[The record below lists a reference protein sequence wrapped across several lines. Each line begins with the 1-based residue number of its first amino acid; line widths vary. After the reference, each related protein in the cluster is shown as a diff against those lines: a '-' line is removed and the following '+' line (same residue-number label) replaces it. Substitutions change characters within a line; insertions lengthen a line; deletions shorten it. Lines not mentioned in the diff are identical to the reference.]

1 MAGSRPYHRPPGATQ
16 QDRDQA
22 RKAML
27 DRRQALT
34 AKLAEAAARRAANA
48 VAPPPCEPELPS
60 RDVEGYMAAIASQPL
75 HRLGEAEV
83 AELTPTYATLV
94 RSAAE
99 IAGRGDVRVVMPWP
113 PSKVSPSAIVSLL
126 AIGAIGSAARA
137 SVRVQGIDIV
147 SRERADEVRAMVFPY
162 ARSSHAQARQ
172 VQVDRHDLGRTN
184 FEHVARYLGSGGD
197 AAKDLHQV
205 LARVRRLSGRASDGR
220 DYAEFEHP
228 ILDEII
234 PHGPARGDR
243 PANSSVLWRT
253 RTKTDIGRQTRSGEA
268 DDPAKAAYYMF
279 TVRRDDRLGVELRA
293 IERPLDL
300 LILDL
305 SRNGRD
311 RLGWDW
317 VRRAGEMATCMREIH
332 PSAGILAVVDDP
344 WSYRAVRFDVLGTK
358 QPGKKGKV
366 IPAPGSVIYCPTT
379 GILQDVGQ
387 RTPPFEGASSI
398 AVDGFYG
405 DVDSNIEHLREL
417 ANRLADMG
425 DPAGAA
431 TARNLMGTVRR
442 SASLP
447 GSIAELSRF
456 IERETSA
463 AIADDRLA
471 TYRATADISTLT
483 DPTSLASQADAEKGV
498 AAETRAVMRTLE
510 QATPMATLIED
521 AMQPALRSSSRSVFV
536 FRSDMIAEFAVD
548 RLGPSHPKLAE
559 RIESGVIRFGGA
571 RALDIV
577 ADAPPSARNQ
587 FKRAIF
593 VAPTTSTILAT
604 LAEPWLPEQVVFL
617 ADADTLAFAARD
629 ASRLADEIGV
639 DALAARLRTFAQKA
653 NSRVAGIGRHTV
665 QLDAEAPS
673 EDVEFPTGSVVD
685 LTGGGRGERRLVE
698 IKLGNGQRVIARSS
712 TGMVLRDD
720 GAATTTFVERPASQI
735 KRGDEVCVI
744 GAGFIERAR
753 SLVNI
758 RATAAE
764 EIREYHSQ
772 VAKRFAA
779 IPEESTSGRLRV
791 LVARMGQPAVPI
803 ERARYWID
811 LRDEIDK
818 PLHEVVP
825 HAPQD
830 RDTFMRFTEA
840 LGIGQKLAESFWLWA
855 VVAQRSHRM
864 RAGNVFHDAFRGIL
878 TDPHAALASNRDRSA
893 DIRALRAM
901 AEEHVATVADTRSI
915 EAL

>member
-1 MAGSRPYHRPPGATQ
+1 MARNRPYNRRPGTQ
-16 QDRDQA
+16 GRDNVRQVELA
-22 RKAML
+22 
-27 DRRQALT
+27 RRQALI
-34 AKLAEAAARRAANA
+34 AKLTETAAKRAANP
-48 VAPPPCEPELPS
+48 VPPLEPKPERPS
-60 RDVEGYMAAIASQPL
+60 RDVDGYIAAIAAHPL
-75 HRLGEAEV
+75 YRLGEAH
-83 AELTPTYATLV
+83 AADLTLTYATLV
-94 RSAAE
+94 RSAVE
-99 IAGRGDVRVVMPWP
+99 IAGRGDAKVVMKWP

-126 AIGAIGSAARA
+126 AIGAIGSAPREN
-137 SVRVQGIDIV
+137 VEFQGAQTH
-147 SRERADEVRAMVFPY
+147 SRGRADEVRAVVFPY
-162 ARSSHAQARQ
+162 ARSAHAQARQ
-172 VQVDRHDLGRTN
+172 VQVDRHELGRTN

-205 LARVRRLSGRASDGR
+205 LARVRQLNGRASDGR
-220 DYAEFEHP
+220 EYAEFEHP
-228 ILDEII
+228 ILDEVI

-243 PANSSVLWRT
+243 PSNSSVLWRT
-253 RTKTDIGRQTRSGEA
+253 RAKTDIGRQARSGEA
-268 DDPAKAAYYMF
+268 DDPAKAAYFMF
-279 TVRRDDRLGVELRA
+279 TVRRDDRLGNELRA
-293 IERPLDL
+293 IKRPLDL

-317 VRRAGEMATCMREIH
+317 VRRASEMVASLREIH

-344 WSYRAVRFDVLGTK
+344 WSYRAARFDVLASRRS
-358 QPGKKGKV
+358 GKNGKAV
-366 IPAPGSVIYCPTT
+366 PAPGSVVYCPTS
-379 GILQDVGQ
+379 GILQTVGQ
-387 RTPPFEGASSI
+387 SAPPFEGALSI
-398 AVDGFYG
+398 TVDGFYG
-405 DVDSNIEHLREL
+405 DVDRNIEHLREL

-463 AIADDRLA
+463 AIANDRLA

-483 DPTSLASQADAEKGV
+483 DPTSLASQADADKGV
-498 AAETRAVMRTLE
+498 AAEARTVMRTLE

-536 FRSDMIAEFAVD
+536 FRSDMIAEFAAD
-548 RLGPSHPKLAE
+548 RLGQSHPKLAE
-559 RIESGVIRFGGA
+559 RIGNGVIRFGGA
-571 RALDIV
+571 RTLDTV
-577 ADAPPSARNQ
+577 ADAPASARNH
-587 FKRAIF
+587 FKRAIV
-593 VAPTTSTILAT
+593 VAPTTSTILAILT
-604 LAEPWLPEQVVFL
+604 EPWLPEHVVFL

-639 DALAARLRTFAQKA
+639 DALAARLRTFAEKA
-653 NSRVAGIGRHTV
+653 NTRVAEIGRHSV

-673 EDVEFPTGSVVD
+673 EDVEFPTGSVID
-685 LTGGGRGERRLVE
+685 LTVGGRGERRLVE
-698 IKLGNGQRVIARSS
+698 IKLGNGQRIIARPS

-720 GAATTTFVERPASQI
+720 GAATTTFVERPASQL

-764 EIREYHSQ
+764 EIREYHNQ
-772 VAKRFAA
+772 VAKRFAG
-779 IPEESTSGRLRV
+779 IPEDSTQGRLRV
-791 LVARMGQPAVPI
+791 LVARMGQPVVPI

-901 AEEHVATVADTRSI
+901 ADEHVATVADTRSI
-915 EAL
+915 EAS

>member
-1 MAGSRPYHRPPGATQ
+1 MARNRPYHRPPGTTQ
-16 QDRDQA
+16 QDRDHA
-22 RKAML
+22 RKATL

-34 AKLAEAAARRAANA
+34 AKLAEAAARRAADP
-48 VAPPPCEPELPS
+48 VAPPPTEAESPF
-60 RDVEGYMAAIASQPL
+60 RDVDGYMAAIAAQPL
-75 HRLGEAEV
+75 HRLGQPEV
-83 AELTPTYATLV
+83 AELTAAYATLV
-94 RSAAE
+94 RSAVE
-99 IAGRGDVRVVMPWP
+99 IAGRGGAQVVMPWP
-113 PSKVSPSAIVSLL
+113 PSKISPSAIVSLL
-126 AIGAIGSAARA
+126 AIGAIGSARRDSVQLRGAEIA
-137 SVRVQGIDIV
+137 SRV
-147 SRERADEVRAMVFPY
+147 RADEVRAMVFPY
-162 ARSSHAQARQ
+162 ARSTHAQARQ
-172 VQVDRHDLGRTN
+172 VQVDRHEFGRIN
-184 FEHVARYLGSGGD
+184 FEHVARYLGRSGD

-205 LARVRRLSGRASDGR
+205 LARVRKLSGRASDGR

-228 ILDEII
+228 ILDEVI

-243 PANSSVLWRT
+243 PSNSSVLWRT
-253 RTKTDIGRQTRSGEA
+253 RSKTDIGRQARSGEA
-268 DDPAKAAYYMF
+268 DDPAKAAYFMF
-279 TVRRDDRLGVELRA
+279 TARRDDRLGVELRA
-293 IERPLDL
+293 IKRPLDL

-317 VRRAGEMATCMREIH
+317 LRRAGDMVACMREIH
-332 PSAGILAVVDDP
+332 PKAGILAVVDDP

-366 IPAPGSVIYCPTT
+366 IPAPGSVVYCPTT
-379 GILQDVGQ
+379 GILQDIGQ
-387 RTPPFEGASSI
+387 QTPPFEGASSI
-398 AVDGFYG
+398 TVDGFYG
-405 DVDSNIEHLREL
+405 DVDRNIERLREL

-471 TYRATADISTLT
+471 TYRATADISALT
-483 DPTSLASQADAEKGV
+483 DPTGLASQADAEKSV
-498 AAETRAVMRTLE
+498 AAETRTVMRSLE
-510 QATPMATLIED
+510 QATPMSTLIED

-536 FRSDMIAEFAVD
+536 FRSDMIAEFAAD
-548 RLGPSHPKLAE
+548 KLGSAYPKLSE

-571 RALDIV
+571 RALHTV
-577 ADAPPSARNQ
+577 ADAPASSRNQ
-587 FKRAIF
+587 FKRAII

-604 LAEPWLPEQVVFL
+604 LAQSWLPEQVMFL

-639 DALAARLRTFAQKA
+639 DALSLRLRTFAEKA
-653 NSRVAGIGRHTV
+653 ANRVAGIGRHTV

-685 LTGGGRGERRLVE
+685 LSAGGRGERRLVE
-698 IKLGNGQRVIARSS
+698 IKLGNGQRIIARPS
-712 TGMVLRDD
+712 TGIVLRDD
-720 GAATTTFVERPASQI
+720 GATTTTFVERPASQI
-735 KRGDEVCVI
+735 GRGDEVCVI
-744 GAGFIERAR
+744 GPGFIERAR

-779 IPEESTSGRLRV
+779 IPEESTNGRLRI
-791 LVARMGQPAVPI
+791 LVSRMGQPEVPI
-803 ERARYWID
+803 DRARYWVD

-825 HAPQD
+825 HAPHD

-840 LGIGQKLAESFWLWA
+840 LGIGRKLAESFWLWA

-901 AEEHVATVADTRSI
+901 AEEHVATVADTQSI
-915 EAL
+915 EAS

>member
-1 MAGSRPYHRPPGATQ
+1 MARHQPHYRPPGTTQ
-16 QDRDQA
+16 QDRDRA
-22 RKAML
+22 RQAML

-34 AKLAEAAARRAANA
+34 EKLAAAAKRISHSSSQ
-48 VAPPPCEPELPS
+48 PPPELKLPS
-60 RDVEGYMAAIASQPL
+60 RDVDGYMAAITAQPFY
-75 HRLGEAEV
+75 RLGETKV
-83 AELTPTYATLV
+83 TELTMTYAMLV

-99 IAGRGDVRVVMPWP
+99 IAGRGETRVVMPWP
-113 PSKVSPSAIVSLL
+113 PTKISPSAIVSLL
-126 AIGAIGSAARA
+126 AIGAIGSAPRNSSQLQDAE
-137 SVRVQGIDIV
+137 II

-162 ARSSHAQARQ
+162 ARSTHAQARQ
-172 VQVDRHDLGRTN
+172 VQVDRHELGRIN

-205 LARVRRLSGRASDGR
+205 LARVRNLSGRASDGR

-243 PANSSVLWRT
+243 PSNSSVLWRT
-253 RTKTDIGRQTRSGEA
+253 RTKTDIGRHARSGDA
-268 DDPAKAAYYMF
+268 DDPAKAKYFMF
-279 TVRRDDRLGVELRA
+279 TARPDDRLGVELRG
-293 IERPLDL
+293 IKRPLDL

-305 SRNGRD
+305 SRNGRS
-311 RLGWDW
+311 RLGWEW
-317 VRRAGEMATCMREIH
+317 LRRAREMVACMREIH
-332 PSAGILAVVDDP
+332 PSAGILAIVDDP
-344 WSYRAVRFDVLGTK
+344 WSYRAVRFDVLGTRK
-358 QPGKKGKV
+358 PGKKGKV
-366 IPAPGSVIYCPTT
+366 IPACGSVVYCPMP

-398 AVDGFYG
+398 TIDGFYG
-405 DVDSNIEHLREL
+405 DVDRNIERLREL

-425 DPAGAA
+425 DPVGAA
-431 TARNLMGTVRR
+431 TARNLIGTVRR

-498 AAETRAVMRTLE
+498 AAETRTAMRSLE
-510 QATPMATLIED
+510 QATPMATLMED

-536 FRSDMIAEFAVD
+536 FRSDMIAEFAAD
-548 RLGPSHPKLAE
+548 RLGSSYPKLVE
-559 RIESGVIRFGGA
+559 RIDSGVIRFGGA
-571 RALDIV
+571 RALDTV
-577 ADAPPSARNQ
+577 ANAPTSARNQ

-593 VAPTTSTILAT
+593 VAPTTSSILAT

-629 ASRLADEIGV
+629 AARLADEIRV
-639 DALAARLRTFAQKA
+639 DSLAARLRMFAEKA
-653 NSRVAGIGRHTV
+653 TCRVAGFGRHTV

-685 LTGGGRGERRLVE
+685 LSGGGRGERRLVE
-698 IKLGNGQRVIARSS
+698 IKLGNGQRIIARPS

-744 GAGFIERAR
+744 GPGFIERAR

-772 VAKRFAA
+772 VANRFAA
-779 IPEESTSGRLRV
+779 IPEDSTNGRLRV
-791 LVARMGQPAVPI
+791 LVARMGQPAVPV

-811 LRDEIDK
+811 LSDEIEK

-840 LGIGQKLAESFWLWA
+840 LGIGPKLAESFWLWA

-915 EAL
+915 EAS

>member
-1 MAGSRPYHRPPGATQ
+1 MARNRPYHRPPGATQ
-16 QDRDQA
+16 QDRDHE
-22 RKAML
+22 RKSTL
-27 DRRQALT
+27 DRRQALA
-34 AKLAEAAARRAANA
+34 AKLAETAAKRATNL
-48 VAPPPCEPELPS
+48 VTPSPPKPELPL
-60 RDVEGYMAAIASQPL
+60 RDVDGYMAAIAAQPL
-75 HRLGEAEV
+75 RRLGEAEV
-83 AELTPTYATLV
+83 GELTPTYATLV
-94 RSAAE
+94 RAAAE
-99 IAGRGDVRVVMPWP
+99 IAGRGEVRVVMPWP

-126 AIGAIGSAARA
+126 AIGAIGSAGRGSVQLQGAEIA
-137 SVRVQGIDIV
+137 SRD
-147 SRERADEVRAMVFPY
+147 RADEVRAIVFPY
-162 ARSSHAQARQ
+162 ARSTHAHARQ
-172 VQVDRHDLGRTN
+172 VQVDRHEFGRIN
-184 FEHVARYLGSGGD
+184 FEHVARYLGGSGD

-205 LARVRRLSGRASDGR
+205 LARVRKLSGRASDGR

-228 ILDEII
+228 ILDEVI

-243 PANSSVLWRT
+243 PSNSTVLWRT
-253 RTKTDIGRQTRSGEA
+253 RSKTDIGRHARSGEA
-268 DDPAKAAYYMF
+268 DDPAKAAYFMF
-279 TVRRDDRLGVELRA
+279 TARRDDRLGVELRS
-293 IERPLDL
+293 IKRPLDL

-317 VRRAGEMATCMREIH
+317 VDRAIEMVACMREIH

-344 WSYRAVRFDVLGTK
+344 WSYRAVRLDVLGTK
-358 QPGKKGKV
+358 QRGKKVKI
-366 IPAPGSVIYCPTT
+366 IPAPGNVVYCPTP

-387 RTPPFEGASSI
+387 CAPTFEGASSI
-398 AVDGFYG
+398 AVNGFYG
-405 DVDSNIEHLREL
+405 DVDRNIEHLREL
-417 ANRLADMG
+417 AIRLADLG
-425 DPAGAA
+425 DAAGAA
-431 TARNLMGTVRR
+431 TARNLIGTVRR

-447 GSIAELSRF
+447 GSIADLSRF

-463 AIADDRLA
+463 TVADDRLA
-471 TYRATADISTLT
+471 AYRATADISTLT
-483 DPTSLASQADAEKGV
+483 DPTSSASQADAERGV
-498 AAETRAVMRTLE
+498 ATETRAVMRSLE
-510 QATPMATLIED
+510 QATPMATLIEE

-548 RLGPSHPKLAE
+548 RLGPSHPKLAG
-559 RIESGVIRFGGA
+559 RIESGVIRFGGG
-571 RALDIV
+571 RALDTV
-577 ADAPPSARNQ
+577 ADLPGTARNQ
-587 FKRAIF
+587 FKRAII
-593 VAPTTSTILAT
+593 VAPTTSTILAA

-629 ASRLADEIGV
+629 AARLAEDIGV
-639 DALAARLRTFAQKA
+639 DALSARLRTFAEKA
-653 NSRVAGIGRHTV
+653 ASRVEGIGRHTV
-665 QLDAEAPS
+665 QLDTEAPS

-685 LTGGGRGERRLVE
+685 LSGGGRSERNLVK
-698 IKLGNGQRVIARSS
+698 IQLRNGQRIIARPS
-712 TGMVLRDD
+712 TGIVLRDD

-735 KRGDEVCVI
+735 RRGDEVCVI
-744 GAGFIERAR
+744 GPGFVERAR

-779 IPEESTSGRLRV
+779 IPEDSTTGRLRIV
-791 LVARMGQPAVPI
+791 VARMGKPTVPI
-803 ERARYWID
+803 ERARYWVD

-840 LGIGQKLAESFWLWA
+840 LGIGQKLADSFWLWA

-901 AEEHVATVADTRSI
+901 AEEHVATVADTQSI
-915 EAL
+915 EGS

>member
-1 MAGSRPYHRPPGATQ
+1 MAHNRPYHRPPGGTQ

-22 RKAML
+22 RKATL

-34 AKLAEAAARRAANA
+34 AKLAEAAAKRAANP
-48 VAPPPCEPELPS
+48 VAPPPPEPELPT
-60 RDVEGYMAAIASQPL
+60 RDVDGYMAAIAAQPL
-75 HRLGEAEV
+75 HRLGEAEA

-99 IAGRGDVRVVMPWP
+99 IAGRGEVRVVMPWP

-126 AIGAIGSAARA
+126 AIGAIGNAPRA
-137 SVRVQGIDIV
+137 SVRMQGTYIA

-162 ARSSHAQARQ
+162 ARSTHAQARQ
-172 VQVDRHDLGRTN
+172 VQVDRHDFGRTN

-205 LARVRRLSGRASDGR
+205 LARVRKLSGRASDGR

-228 ILDEII
+228 ILDEVV

-243 PANSSVLWRT
+243 PSNSSVLWRT

-279 TVRRDDRLGVELRA
+279 TARRDDRLGVELRA
-293 IERPLDL
+293 IKRPLDL

-317 VRRAGEMATCMREIH
+317 VRRAGDMAAFMREIH

-358 QPGKKGKV
+358 QQGKKAKV
-366 IPAPGSVIYCPTT
+366 TPAPGAVIYCPST

-387 RTPPFEGASSI
+387 GAPSFEGATSI
-398 AVDGFYG
+398 TVNGFYG
-405 DVDSNIEHLREL
+405 DVDRNIERLREL

-463 AIADDRLA
+463 AIADDRIA
-471 TYRATADISTLT
+471 TYRATADIRTLT
-483 DPTSLASQADAEKGV
+483 DPTGLASQADAEKGA
-498 AAETRAVMRTLE
+498 AAEARNVMRTLE
-510 QATPMATLIED
+510 HATPMATLIED

-536 FRSDMIAEFAVD
+536 FRSDMVAEFAVD

-559 RIESGVIRFGGA
+559 RIEGGVIRFGGA
-571 RALDIV
+571 RALDTV
-577 ADAPPSARNQ
+577 AGAPPSARNQ
-587 FKRAIF
+587 FKRAVF

-604 LAEPWLPEQVVFL
+604 LAEPWLPEQVLFL

-629 ASRLADEIGV
+629 AARLADEIGV
-639 DALAARLRTFAQKA
+639 DALATRLRTFAEKA
-653 NSRVAGIGRHTV
+653 TSRVAGIGRHTV

-698 IKLGNGQRVIARSS
+698 IKLGNGQRVIARPS

-744 GAGFIERAR
+744 GPGFIECAR

-758 RATAAE
+758 RAAAAE

-779 IPEESTSGRLRV
+779 IAEDSTNGRLRA

-803 ERARYWID
+803 DRARYWID

-830 RDTFMRFTEA
+830 GDTFMRFTEA

-901 AEEHVATVADTRSI
+901 AEEHVATVAETLNI
-915 EAL
+915 EAS

>member
-1 MAGSRPYHRPPGATQ
+1 MARSRSYHRPPGETQ
-16 QDRDQA
+16 QDRDHA
-22 RKAML
+22 RKATL
-27 DRRQALT
+27 ERRQALT
-34 AKLAEAAARRAANA
+34 AKLAEAAARRAANP
-48 VAPPPCEPELPS
+48 VSPPPPEPELPS
-60 RDVEGYMAAIASQPL
+60 RDVEGYMAAIAAQPL
-75 HRLGEAEV
+75 HRLGEARV

-137 SVRVQGIDIV
+137 SVRRQGTEIV
-147 SRERADEVRAMVFPY
+147 NRERADEVRAMVFPY
-162 ARSSHAQARQ
+162 ARSTHAQARQ
-172 VQVDRHDLGRTN
+172 VQVNRHEFGRTN

-205 LARVRRLSGRASDGR
+205 LARVRKLSGRASDGR
-220 DYAEFEHP
+220 NYAEFEHP

-243 PANSSVLWRT
+243 PSNSSVLWRT

-279 TVRRDDRLGVELRA
+279 TARRDDRLGVQLRA
-293 IERPLDL
+293 IKRPLDL

-317 VRRAGEMATCMREIH
+317 VRRAGEMVACMREIH

-358 QPGKKGKV
+358 RHGKKGKV

-379 GILQDVGQ
+379 SILQDVGK

-398 AVDGFYG
+398 TVNGFYG
-405 DVDSNIEHLREL
+405 DVDRNIEHLREL
-417 ANRLADMG
+417 ANRLSDMG

-456 IERETSA
+456 IER
-463 AIADDRLA
+463 DDRLA
-471 TYRATADISTLT
+471 PYRATADISTLT
-483 DPTSLASQADAEKGV
+483 DPTSLASQKDAEKGV
-498 AAETRAVMRTLE
+498 AAATRALMRTLE
-510 QATPMATLIED
+510 QATPMAMLIED

-571 RALDIV
+571 RALDTV
-577 ADAPPSARNQ
+577 ADSPASARNQ

-629 ASRLADEIGV
+629 AARLADEIGV
-639 DALAARLRTFAQKA
+639 DALAARLRTFAEKA

-665 QLDAEAPS
+665 LLDAEAPF

-698 IKLGNGQRVIARSS
+698 IKLGNGQRIIARPS

-772 VAKRFAA
+772 VARRFAA
-779 IPEESTSGRLRV
+779 IPEDSTNGRLRV
-791 LVARMGQPAVPI
+791 VVARMGQPVVPI

-830 RDTFMRFTEA
+830 RDTFMRFTGA

-878 TDPHAALASNRDRSA
+878 TDPHAALASNCDRSA

-915 EAL
+915 EAS

>member
-1 MAGSRPYHRPPGATQ
+1 MARNRPYHRPPGTTQ
-16 QDRDQA
+16 QDRDHARQA
-22 RKAML
+22 TL

-34 AKLAEAAARRAANA
+34 AKLAAAAAKRTAHTIT
-48 VAPPPCEPELPS
+48 PPPPKPELPS
-60 RDVEGYMAAIASQPL
+60 RNVDGYMAAITTQPF
-75 HRLGEAEV
+75 HRLGETEV
-83 AELTPTYATLV
+83 TELTPTYAMLV
-94 RSAAE
+94 RSSAE
-99 IAGRGDVRVVMPWP
+99 IAGRGEGRVVMPWP
-113 PSKVSPSAIVSLL
+113 PTKVSPSAIVSLL
-126 AIGAIGSAARA
+126 AIGAIGSAPRS
-137 SVRVQGIDIV
+137 SVQLQNAEII

-162 ARSSHAQARQ
+162 ARSTHAHARQ
-172 VQVDRHDLGRTN
+172 VQVDRHELGRIN

-205 LARVRRLSGRASDGR
+205 LARVRNLSGRASDGR
-220 DYAEFEHP
+220 DYPEFEHP

-243 PANSSVLWRT
+243 PSNSSVLWRT
-253 RTKTDIGRQTRSGEA
+253 RTKTDIGRHARSGDA
-268 DDPAKAAYYMF
+268 DDPAKAKYFMF
-279 TVRRDDRLGVELRA
+279 TARRDDRLGVELRA
-293 IERPLDL
+293 IKRPLDL

-317 VRRAGEMATCMREIH
+317 LRRASEMVACMREIH

-366 IPAPGSVIYCPTT
+366 SPASGSVVYCPTP

-387 RTPPFEGASSI
+387 RTPPFEGASSMT
-398 AVDGFYG
+398 VDGFYG
-405 DVDSNIEHLREL
+405 DIDRNIEHLREL

-498 AAETRAVMRTLE
+498 AAETRIVMRSLE

-521 AMQPALRSSSRSVFV
+521 ALQPALRSSSRSVFV
-536 FRSDMIAEFAVD
+536 FRSDMIAEFAAD
-548 RLGPSHPKLAE
+548 RLGSSHPKLAE

-571 RALDIV
+571 RALDTV
-577 ADAPPSARNQ
+577 AEAPTSARNQ
-587 FKRAIF
+587 FKRAII

-617 ADADTLAFAARD
+617 ADVDTLAFAGRD
-629 ASRLADEIGV
+629 AARLADEIGV
-639 DALAARLRTFAQKA
+639 EALSARLRTFADKA
-653 NSRVAGIGRHTV
+653 ASRVAGIGRHTV

-685 LTGGGRGERRLVE
+685 LSGGDRGERVE
-698 IKLGNGQRVIARSS
+698 IKLGNGQHIIARPS
-712 TGMVLRDD
+712 TGIVVRDD

-735 KRGDEVCVI
+735 RRGDEVCVI
-744 GAGFIERAR
+744 GPGFIERAR

-779 IPEESTSGRLRV
+779 IPEDSTNGRLRILV
-791 LVARMGQPAVPI
+791 LRMGQPAVPI
-803 ERARYWID
+803 DRARYWID

-825 HAPQD
+825 HAPHD
-830 RDTFMRFTEA
+830 RNTFMRFTEA

-893 DIRALRAM
+893 DIRTLRAM

-915 EAL
+915 EAP

>member
-1 MAGSRPYHRPPGATQ
+1 MARNRPYNRPPGTQ
-16 QDRDQA
+16 GRHNVRQVELA
-22 RKAML
+22 
-27 DRRQALT
+27 RRQALV
-34 AKLAEAAARRAANA
+34 AKLTETAAKRAANP
-48 VAPPPCEPELPS
+48 APPLQPKPEQPS
-60 RDVEGYMAAIASQPL
+60 RDVDGYMAAIAAHPL
-75 HRLGEAEV
+75 YRLGEEHA
-83 AELTPTYATLV
+83 AELTLTYATLV
-94 RSAAE
+94 RSAVE
-99 IAGRGDVRVVMPWP
+99 IAGRGDAKVVMPWP
-113 PSKVSPSAIVSLL
+113 LSKVSPSAIVSLL
-126 AIGAIGSAARA
+126 AIGAIGSAPREY
-137 SVRVQGIDIV
+137 VEFQGAQIPI
-147 SRERADEVRAMVFPY
+147 RGRADKVRAVVFPY
-162 ARSSHAQARQ
+162 ARSTHAQARQ
-172 VQVDRHDLGRTN
+172 VQVDRHELGQIN
-184 FEHVARYLGSGGD
+184 FEHVARYLSSDSD

-205 LARVRRLSGRASDGR
+205 LARVRQLNGRASDGR
-220 DYAEFEHP
+220 EYAEFAHP
-228 ILDEII
+228 ILDEVI
-234 PHGPARGDR
+234 PHGPADGDR
-243 PANSSVLWRT
+243 PSNSSALWRT
-253 RTKTDIGRQTRSGEA
+253 RTKTDIGRQARSGEA
-268 DDPAKAAYYMF
+268 DDPAKAAYFMF
-279 TVRRDDRLGVELRA
+279 TVRRDDRLGNELRA
-293 IERPLDL
+293 IKPPLDL

-305 SRNGRD
+305 SRNGRN
-311 RLGWDW
+311 RIGWDW
-317 VRRAGEMATCMREIH
+317 VRRAGEMVASMRETH

-344 WSYRAVRFDVLGTK
+344 WSYRAARFDVLASRRS
-358 QPGKKGKV
+358 GKNDKV
-366 IPAPGSVIYCPTT
+366 FPAPGSVVYCPTP

-387 RTPPFEGASSI
+387 GAPPFEGALSI
-398 AVDGFYG
+398 TVNGFYG
-405 DVDSNIEHLREL
+405 DVDRNIEHLREL
-417 ANRLADMG
+417 ANRLSDMG

-431 TARNLMGTVRR
+431 TTRNLMATVRR

-471 TYRATADISTLT
+471 TYRANTDINTLT
-483 DPTSLASQADAEKGV
+483 DPTSLASQVDVEKGV
-498 AAETRAVMRTLE
+498 AAEARSVMRTLE

-536 FRSDMIAEFAVD
+536 FRSDMIAEFAAD
-548 RLGPSHPKLAE
+548 RLGRSHPKLVE
-559 RIESGVIRFGGA
+559 RIGSGVIRFGGA
-571 RALDIV
+571 RALDTV
-577 ADAPPSARNQ
+577 ADTPASARNQ
-587 FKRAIF
+587 FKRAIV

-629 ASRLADEIGV
+629 AARLADEIRV
-639 DALAARLRTFAQKA
+639 DALAARLRTFAEKA
-653 NSRVAGIGRHTV
+653 NSRVAEIGRHRV

-698 IKLGNGQRVIARSS
+698 IKLGNGQRIIARPS

-720 GAATTTFVERPASQI
+720 GAATTTFVERPASQLR
-735 KRGDEVCVI
+735 RGDEVCVI

-764 EIREYHSQ
+764 EIREYHNQ

-779 IPEESTSGRLRV
+779 IPEDSTNGRLRV
-791 LVARMGQPAVPI
+791 LVARMGRPAVPI

-864 RAGNVFHDAFRGIL
+864 RAGNIFHDAFRGIL

-915 EAL
+915 EAS

>member
-1 MAGSRPYHRPPGATQ
+1 MSRNRPYHRPPGTTLQERDSARQAT
-16 QDRDQA
+16 
-22 RKAML
+22 L
-27 DRRQALT
+27 DRRTMLA
-34 AKLAEAAARRAANA
+34 AKLAEVAVKRAARQAT
-48 VAPPPCEPELPS
+48 PPRSAPELPS
-60 RDVEGYMAAIASQPL
+60 RDVDAYMAAIAAQPF

-83 AELTPTYATLV
+83 AELNPTYAKLV
-94 RSAAE
+94 QSAAE
-99 IAGRGDVRVVMPWP
+99 IAGRGDARVVMPWP
-113 PSKVSPSAIVSLL
+113 PTKVSPSAIISLL
-126 AIGAIGSAARA
+126 AIGAIGSARRD
-137 SVRVQGIDIV
+137 SVTQMSAEIAC
-147 SRERADEVRAMVFPY
+147 RERADEVRVMVFPY
-162 ARSSHAQARQ
+162 ARSAHAQARQ
-172 VQVDRHDLGRTN
+172 VQVDRHALGRTN
-184 FEHVARYLGSGGD
+184 FEHVTRYLGNNGD

-205 LARVRRLSGRASDGR
+205 LARVRKLSGRASDGR

-228 ILDEII
+228 ILDEIV
-234 PHGPARGDR
+234 PHGPVRGNR
-243 PANSSVLWRT
+243 PSNSTVLWRT
-253 RTKTDIGRQTRSGEA
+253 WSKTDIGRHARSGEA
-268 DDPAKAAYYMF
+268 DDPAKAAYFMF
-279 TVRRDDRLGVELRA
+279 TARRDDRLGVELRA
-293 IERPLDL
+293 IKQPLDL

-317 VRRAGEMATCMREIH
+317 LRRTNEMVACMREIH

-344 WSYRAVRFDVLGTK
+344 WSYRAVRFDVLGKK

-366 IPAPGSVIYCPTT
+366 FPSPGSVIYCPTP
-379 GILQDVGQ
+379 GILQDIGH
-387 RTPPFEGASSI
+387 RPPPFEGASSI
-398 AVDGFYG
+398 TVNGFYG
-405 DVDSNIEHLREL
+405 DVDRNIEHLREL
-417 ANRLADMG
+417 ANRLKGMG
-425 DPAGAA
+425 DPVGAA

-447 GSIAELSRF
+447 GSISELSRF

-471 TYRATADISTLT
+471 TYRATADISMLT
-483 DPTSLASQADAEKGV
+483 DPTSLASQADAVKGV
-498 AAETRAVMRTLE
+498 ATETRNVMRSLE

-536 FRSDMIAEFAVD
+536 FRSDMIAEFAAD

-559 RIESGVIRFGGA
+559 RIERGVIRFGGA
-571 RALDIV
+571 RTLDTL
-577 ADAPPSARNQ
+577 AEAPASARNQ

-604 LAEPWLPEQVVFL
+604 LAQPWLTEQVVFL

-629 ASRLADEIGV
+629 AARLADEIGV
-639 DALAARLRTFAQKA
+639 DALSSRLRTFAEKA
-653 NSRVAGIGRHTV
+653 ACRVAGIGRHTA
-665 QLDAEAPS
+665 QLDAEGPS

-685 LTGGGRGERRLVE
+685 LSGGGRGERRLE
-698 IKLGNGQRVIARSS
+698 IKLGNGQRIIARPS
-712 TGMVLRDD
+712 TGIVLRDD

-735 KRGDEVCVI
+735 RRGDEVCVI
-744 GAGFIERAR
+744 GPGFIERAR

-764 EIREYHSQ
+764 EIREYHNQ
-772 VAKRFAA
+772 VAKRFAD
-779 IPEESTSGRLRV
+779 IPEDSTNGRLRL
-791 LVARMGQPAVPI
+791 LVERMGEPAVLI
-803 ERARYWID
+803 DRARYWID

-830 RDTFMRFTEA
+830 RDTFMRFNEA

-878 TDPHAALASNRDRSA
+878 TDPHAALASNRDRSS

-901 AEEHVATVADTRSI
+901 AEEHVATVADTQTI
-915 EAL
+915 EAS